1 MSTLKIEFTKVRSPR
16 WERVLS
22 IVRKLPTF
30 KETVDNGET
39 VYSVDFDTSTEYETA
54 QAVLDFVR
62 GWQSTALYMDGKLVP
77 TFHAVRLIADKMI
90 RAYKIRER
98 EEIKAEQR
106 ERVEKVLET
115 RRRLREAHGAKDI
128 LGGDP
133 PMEME
138 E

>member
-1 MSTLKIEFTKVRSPR
+1 MTLRIEFTKTRSPR

-30 KETVDNGET
+30 KESIDNGEP
-39 VYSVDFDTSTEYETA
+39 VYSVDFDTATEYETA
-54 QAVLDFVR
+54 QAVLDFVKH
-62 GWQSTALYMDGKLVP
+62 WQTTALYMDGKLVP
-77 TFHAVRLIADKMI
+77 TFHAVRLIGDKMI
-90 RAYKIRER
+90 RAYQVRAR
-98 EEIKAEQR
+98 EEMKNEQR
-106 ERVEKVLET
+106 ERVEKVLEE

>member
-1 MSTLKIEFTKVRSPR
+1 MTLRIEFTKVRSPR
-16 WERVLS
+16 WDRVLS
-22 IVRKLPTF
+22 IIRKLPTF
-30 KETVDNGET
+30 KENIEGKET
-39 VYSVDFDTSTEYETA
+39 VYSVDFDTATEYETA

-77 TFHAVRLIADKMI
+77 TFHAARLIGDKMI
-90 RAYKIRER
+90 RDYRIKER
-98 EEIKAEQR
+98 EEMKIEQR
-106 ERVEKVLET
+106 QRVEKVLAE